1 MKIKSYINKFK
12 ISLKNNGILV
22 TLKKV
27 INKLKTRIFREK
39 SDLVVEKIEYDKYIK
54 KFSDKISILIIV
66 NQEGFKADY
75 LKELISSIEKQT
87 INTSQVLVG
96 VISDEKYKINTKGN
110 LKIDITYMDKD
121 TSYSDGVERLLKKS
135 SNDYITVLDSQV
147 CLEEDFVFN
156 LLKEIDEKNYDIL
169 YTDEKIIDINGNR
182 GIKKHYKQDFSLE
195 TLRSFNYIGETYLFK
210 KSLLDELGG
219 YKSLYSGL
227 ERYDILF
234 KLIELS
240 NNIGH
245 ISKVLYSNR
254 YCKYYSDEKLENYVV
269 EGCIGIVKDHLER
282 CGISGEVIKIQQ
294 CPGYRVVY
302 DIKENPLVSIII
314 PTKDFMDDLKKCI
327 NSVLQLSTYNNYEII
342 VVENN
347 SEKKE
352 TFEYYKEIEKHP
364 KIQVVYYEG
373 EFNYSK
379 INNYGYKYINGEY
392 IILLNN
398 DIEILSKRWIEEM
411 LMYVQRQDIGICGAK
426 LYYPD
431 ETIQHAGVII
441 GINGVAGHSHKNIGR
456 YETGYFKRLCL
467 TQELSAV
474 TAALLM
480 IDRKVFDDVGKLDE
494 EKFKV
499 AFNDVDLCLQSVK
512 NGNKVMFNPYVEA
525 YHYESKSRGLD
536 NDNGAKQKRF
546 EGEVNN
552 FYERWDDKLKKGD
565 PFYNIN
571 LSLKTEDFTIK

>member
-1 MKIKSYINKFK
+1 MKIKIYLNKFK
-12 ISLKNNGILV
+12 ISLKNNGVLL

-27 INKLKTRIFREK
+27 VDKLKTRIFRKK
-39 SDLVVEKIEYDKYIK
+39 SNIVVEKIEYDKYIK
-54 KFSDKISILIIV
+54 KFTDKLSIIIIV
-66 NQEGFKADY
+66 NQNDY
-75 LKELISSIEKQT
+75 KDSQLEKLILSIKKQT
-87 INTSQVLVG
+87 IDTSEIILG
-96 VISDEKYKINTKGN
+96 IISDDKYKINTN
-110 LKIDITYMDKD
+110 YDLKMKINYLDKE
-121 TSYSDGVERLLKKS
+121 TSYSDCVEKLLKKS
-135 SNDYITVLDSQV
+135 SNDYVTILDSQI
-147 CLEEDFVFN
+147 CLKEDFVFHF
-156 LLKEIDEKNYDIL
+156 LKEIDEKKCDIL
-169 YTDEKIIDINGNR
+169 YSDEKIININGNR

-210 KSLLDELGG
+210 KSLLDKLGG
-219 YKSLYSGL
+219 YKSGYNGL

-240 NNIGH
+240 NNVGH
-245 ISKVLYSNR
+245 ISRILYSNR
-254 YCKYYSDEKLENYVV
+254 SCKYYSDEKLYDCVLK
-269 EGCIGIVKDHLER
+269 GCMDIVKDHLKR
-282 CGISGEVIKIQQ
+282 SGISGEVIKIEQ

-302 DIKENPLVSIII
+302 DIKDNPLVSIII

-327 NSVLQLSTYNNYEII
+327 HSVLTLSTYSNYEII

-352 TFEYYKEIEKHP
+352 TFEYYKEIENHP
-364 KIQVVYYEG
+364 KIKVVYYEG

-379 INNYGYKYINGEY
+379 INNYGYEYITGEY

-398 DIEILSKRWIEEM
+398 DIEILSKSWIEEM
-411 LMYVQRQDIGICGAK
+411 LMYVQKQDIGICGAK

-480 IDRKVFDDVGKLDE
+480 IDRKVFEDVGKLDE

-512 NGNKVMFNPYVEA
+512 HGKKVIFSPYVEA

-552 FYERWDDKLKKGD
+552 FYQRWDDKLKKGD

-571 LSLKTEDFTIK
+571 LSLKTEDFTLK